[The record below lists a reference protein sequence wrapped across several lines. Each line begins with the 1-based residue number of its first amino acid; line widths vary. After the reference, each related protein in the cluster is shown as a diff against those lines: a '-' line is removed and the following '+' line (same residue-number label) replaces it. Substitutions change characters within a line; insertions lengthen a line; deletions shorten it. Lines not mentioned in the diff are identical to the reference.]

1 MRPHGVSVAMAV
13 TGHNDVRLRMYKGR
27 REHLVGME
35 HRWPT
40 TRKTIPIAV
49 SMEDNTFK
57 LIEYWKRHSPRPEE
71 QVPFSSITK
80 GLGTPYSAVEL
91 KEEAVGRWGVSSPML
106 VVGHRIMIQSFTF
119 GENVKLLNSVSL
131 E

>member
-13 TGHNDVRLRMYKGR
+13 TGHNDVRFRMYKGR

-35 HRWPT
+35 HWWPT

-71 QVPFSSITK
+71 QIPFGSIMK
-80 GLGTPYSAVEL
+80 GLGTSYSMVEL
-91 KEEAVGRWGVSSPML
+91 KEEAVSRWGVSSPML
-106 VVGHRIMIQSFTF
+106 LDSNRMMIKSFTF
-119 GENVKLLNSVSL
+119 EENTKLLSSVSPG
-131 E
+131 